1 MIKSNLILFCLI
13 ILTNYLFAQ
22 QDNVFLKREYW
33 KEKPTLEKV
42 KEDFSKG
49 NSLSDL
55 DEHDFDAAGWAILEN
70 TQNEIIKFIIQQDGN
85 DVNKLTHDGR
95 TYIFWAAYKNN
106 LELMNYLINQGARTD
121 LIDSHGYSLVNFCA
135 VTGQL
140 NTEIYDLCIEKGSV
154 ITKEFNKDGASPLL
168 LLISFMETKDQIT
181 YFTEKGLSLKSLDN
195 LGNNAFVY
203 AAKSGNMTMMKLLL
217 EMGMDPHVNNDAALF
232 FAAKGM
238 RKKPNKLPVFKY
250 LETLGLNLGSLNKEN
265 QNLLHLLSASNKDTV
280 LLKYLMD
287 KGVSMDYTDSK
298 GSAPISIAVERNNIE
313 ALSLYFKNKGDF
325 SVISEGGNSLAH
337 KAVKHQD
344 WKLMEIIIKND
355 IDINL
360 KNDDGMTVL
369 HLAAMTGESIMFL
382 KKILDA
388 GADKNITTEFGENA
402 YNLVMEN
409 ELLNQKIDELK
420 FLIP

>member
-1 MIKSNLILFCLI
+1 MIKSNLILCCFI
-13 ILTNYLFAQ
+13 IFTNYLFAQ
-22 QDNVFLKREYW
+22 QDNVFLGREYW
-33 KEKPTLEKV
+33 KQKPTLEKV

-49 NSLSDL
+49 NSLSEL

-70 TQNEIIKFIIQQDGN
+70 TQNEIIKFIIQQEGN

-106 LELMNYLINQGARTD
+106 LKLMNYLINQGARTD

-154 ITKEFNKDGASPLL
+154 ITKELNDAGANPLL
-168 LLISFMETKDQIT
+168 LLISFMETKEQIN
-181 YFTEKGLSLKSLDN
+181 YFTEKGLSLKSLDST
-195 LGNNAFVY
+195 GNNAFVY
-203 AAKSGNMTMMKLLL
+203 AAKSGNMTMMKILL
-217 EMGMDPHVNNDAALF
+217 EMGMDPRKNNDAALF
-232 FAAKGM
+232 FAARGM

-287 KGVSMDYTDSK
+287 KGVSMDHTDSK
-298 GSAPISIAVERNNIE
+298 RSTPISIAVERNNIE
-313 ALSLYFKNKGDF
+313 ALSLYFKSKGDF
-325 SVISEGGNSLAH
+325 SVISEDGNSLAH
-337 KAVKHQD
+337 KAVKHED
-344 WKLMEIIIKND
+344 WKLMELIIKNN

-369 HLAAMTGESIMFL
+369 HLAAMTGESIVFL

-388 GADKNITTEFGENA
+388 GADKNITTEFGESA

-409 ELLNQKIDELK
+409 ELLNQEIDELK

>member
-33 KEKPTLEKV
+33 KEKPTLAKV

-140 NTEIYDLCIEKGSV
+140 NTEIYYLCIEKGSV
-154 ITKEFNKDGASPLL
+154 ITKEFN
-168 LLISFMETKDQIT
+168 
-181 YFTEKGLSLKSLDN
+181 LSLI
-195 LGNNAFVY
+195 
-203 AAKSGNMTMMKLLL
+203 
-217 EMGMDPHVNNDAALF
+217 H
-232 FAAKGM
+232 
-238 RKKPNKLPVFKY
+238 
-250 LETLGLNLGSLNKEN
+250 
-265 QNLLHLLSASNKDTV
+265 
-280 LLKYLMD
+280 
-287 KGVSMDYTDSK
+287 
-298 GSAPISIAVERNNIE
+298 I
-313 ALSLYFKNKGDF
+313 
-325 SVISEGGNSLAH
+325 
-337 KAVKHQD
+337 
-344 WKLMEIIIKND
+344 
-355 IDINL
+355 
-360 KNDDGMTVL
+360 
-369 HLAAMTGESIMFL
+369 
-382 KKILDA
+382 
-388 GADKNITTEFGENA
+388 
-402 YNLVMEN
+402 
-409 ELLNQKIDELK
+409 
-420 FLIP
+420 